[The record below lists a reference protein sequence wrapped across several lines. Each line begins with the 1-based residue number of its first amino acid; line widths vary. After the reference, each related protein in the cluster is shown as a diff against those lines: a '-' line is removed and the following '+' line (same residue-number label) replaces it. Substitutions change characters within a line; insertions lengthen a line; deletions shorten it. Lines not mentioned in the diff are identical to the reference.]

1 MNVKIR
7 MPKKYQHFVR
17 NSMMKELFMTFIGA
31 TLSIV
36 LTFGTAHYIDLREKK
51 ALGRQT
57 AMMVIHDM
65 DNTVELLKEL
75 GKDEKENVELT
86 RYVMD
91 HYDTMESITKVMSR
105 QSLVRRRRLR
115 NTSRKLRRG
124 SNNIRRI

>member
-1 MNVKIR
+1 M
-7 MPKKYQHFVR
+7 YQHFVR

-51 ALGRQT
+51 ALVRQT

>member
-7 MPKKYQHFVR
+7 MPKMYQHFVR

-57 AMMVIHDM
+57 AIMVIHDM

>member
-1 MNVKIR
+1 
-7 MPKKYQHFVR
+7 MPKMYQHFVR

-91 HYDTMESITKVMSR
+91 HYDTMESIEKIPFGR
-105 QSLVRRRRLR
+105 
-115 NTSRKLRRG
+115 
-124 SNNIRRI
+124 

>member
-1 MNVKIR
+1 
-7 MPKKYQHFVR
+7 MPKMYQHFVR

-57 AMMVIHDM
+57 AIMVIHDM

>member
-1 MNVKIR
+1 
-7 MPKKYQHFVR
+7 MPKMYQHFVR

-65 DNTVELLKEL
+65 DNT
-75 GKDEKENVELT
+75 
-86 RYVMD
+86 
-91 HYDTMESITKVMSR
+91 SR
-105 QSLVRRRRLR
+105 
-115 NTSRKLRRG
+115 TP
-124 SNNIRRI
+124 